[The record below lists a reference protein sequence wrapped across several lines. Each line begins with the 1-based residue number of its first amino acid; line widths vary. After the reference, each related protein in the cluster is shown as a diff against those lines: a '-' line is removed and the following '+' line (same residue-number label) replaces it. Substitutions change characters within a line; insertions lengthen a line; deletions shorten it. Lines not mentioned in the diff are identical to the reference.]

1 MTSWSSKRG
10 ALSLASRPA
19 LSAIAPLAVVFEPLT
34 EFKARAVFED
44 EFAVRVGGVRI
55 ALHDARGECEVVLE
69 DDVVEL
75 SQLHAD
81 RRVRPRQTGPQ
92 QASGPATSD
101 ALFYTPVRRGT
112 GLCDVRQLAVGPLL
126 TLIRVS

>member
-1 MTSWSSKRG
+1 
-10 ALSLASRPA
+10 
-19 LSAIAPLAVVFEPLT
+19 
-34 EFKARAVFED
+34 
-44 EFAVRVGGVRI
+44 
-55 ALHDARGECEVVLE
+55 VLE

-126 TLIRVS
+126 MLIRVSRRTPLHGLCLRHGLSHKLGVIASEVP